1 MKKIPVMH
9 LSASIQMGGAERV
22 ILQLA
27 NSLKNSAFNL
37 IVTSFVQDWKSNNNF
52 IEALK
57 AQGINTRTITMS
69 KKYPTGWWNPIR
81 NFFDLCHLIKAE
93 KIQILHTHGYRSNI
107 IGLLASILLRV
118 PIVTTVHGWTNHT
131 NNVKLY
137 EYLDRF
143 FLRFFDKIIAVSD
156 SIKNTLLNSRISIHK
171 IEKIYNT
178 INCKEVNDGVSVDE
192 IRKRFH
198 LSPNDKLVGTI
209 GRLSKEKGVH
219 YLLKAGSEIIA
230 TYPNVKILI
239 IGNGPERQNLE
250 ILAKQLRISENVIF
264 CGFQKNVTEFYHL
277 IDIVVLPSITEGLPI
292 VLLEALTYSKPVV
305 ATRVG
310 GIPEVITNGKTGI
323 LVEPQNPSRLAEG
336 IIRILRNSDE
346 TNRMVSEGRKL
357 VEEHFNSKDWGKKIE
372 KVYQEILGLA

>member
-1 MKKIPVMH
+1 MH

-27 NSLKNSAFNL
+27 NNLKDSAFNL
-37 IVTSFVQDWKSNNNF
+37 IVTSFVQDWKTDNAF

-57 AQGINTRTITMS
+57 AHDTNIRTITMS
-69 KKYPTGWWNPIR
+69 MKYPSPWWNPIR

-93 KIQILHTHGYRSNI
+93 KIQIIHTHGYRSNI

-131 NNVKLY
+131 NSVKLY

-156 SIKNTLLNSRISIHK
+156 NIKNNLLNSRICIHK

-178 INCKEVNDGVSVDE
+178 VNCEIVKSKISLNEV
-192 IRKRFH
+192 RKRFH
-198 LSPNDKLVGTI
+198 LSQGDKLVGTI
-209 GRLSKEKGVH
+209 GRLSKEKGID
-219 YLLKAGSEIIA
+219 YLIKAGSEIIA
-230 TYPNVKILI
+230 TYPDVKILI
-239 IGNGPERQNLE
+239 IGDGPERQNLE
-250 ILAKQLRISENVIF
+250 ILAKQLRISDNVIF
-264 CGFQKNVTEFYHL
+264 CGFQKDVAEFYHL
-277 IDIVVLPSITEGLPI
+277 IDIVVLPSITEGLPM
-292 VLLEALTYSKPVV
+292 VLLEALTYSKPIV

-310 GIPEVITNGKTGI
+310 GIPEVITDGKTGI

-336 IIRILRNSDE
+336 IIRILKNPE
-346 TNRMVSEGRKL
+346 EAHRMASEGRKL
-357 VEEHFNSKDWGKKIE
+357 VEERFNSRDLGKKIE
-372 KVYQEILGLA
+372 KIYQEVLGFA